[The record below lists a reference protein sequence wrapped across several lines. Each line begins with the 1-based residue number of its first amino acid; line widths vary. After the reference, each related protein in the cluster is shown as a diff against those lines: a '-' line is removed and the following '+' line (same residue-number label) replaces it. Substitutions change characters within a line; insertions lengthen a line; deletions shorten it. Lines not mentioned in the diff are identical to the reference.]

1 MYSDGVADDMDAP
14 SGNPTSKGRATPS
27 RREAELARR
36 KQMKTALTRKELA
49 KRDRKAR
56 GELRSKQQ
64 QAMRTGDEKFLP
76 ARERGPVR
84 RFLRDYV
91 DRRWNIAEFLL
102 PILVLILLLS
112 LLGQTWAVTAVSTLW
127 AFTIVAVV
135 IDTLLLLRGVKKQLA
150 ARGFDPADA
159 RGARFYALLRST
171 QLRRFRLPKPQVA
184 RGEAL
189 SDTYR

>member
-1 MYSDGVADDMDAP
+1 MDAP
-14 SGNPTSKGRATPS
+14 SSNPTSSNPTSKGRATPS
-27 RREAELARR
+27 RREAELARK
-36 KQMKTALTRKELA
+36 KQMKTPMTRKEQA
-49 KRDRKAR
+49 KRERKAR
-56 GELRSKQQ
+56 NELRTKQQ

-102 PILVLILLLS
+102 PVLVLILLLS

-135 IDTLLLLRGVKKQLA
+135 VDTFVLLRGVKKQIA
-150 ARGFDPADA
+150 ARGFDPAEA

-189 SDTYR
+189 PDTYR

>member
-1 MYSDGVADDMDAP
+1 MDATSDKP
-14 SGNPTSKGRATPS
+14 ASKGRATPS
-27 RREAELARR
+27 RREAEQARKR
-36 KQMKTALTRKELA
+36 QMKTPMTRKEQT

-56 GELRSKQQ
+56 NDLRSKQQ

-112 LLGQTWAVTAVSTLW
+112 LVGQTWAVTAVSSLW

-135 IDTLLLLRGVKKQLA
+135 LDTLLLLRGVKKQLA
-150 ARGFDPADA
+150 ERGFDAADA

-184 RGEAL
+184 RGEVL
-189 SDTYR
+189 SGTYR

>member
-1 MYSDGVADDMDAP
+1 MDAT
-14 SGNPTSKGRATPS
+14 SNPTSKGRATPS
-27 RREAELARR
+27 RREAELARKR
-36 KQMKTALTRKELA
+36 QMKTPMTRKEQS

-56 GELRSKQQ
+56 NDLRAKQQ

-76 ARERGPVR
+76 VRERGPVR

-102 PILVLILLLS
+102 PVLVVILLLS
-112 LLGQTWAVTAVSTLW
+112 LLGESLAPAVSALW

-135 IDTLLLLRGVKKQLA
+135 IDTFLLLRGVKKQIA
-150 ARGFDPADA
+150 ARGFDAAEA
-159 RGARFYALLRST
+159 RGARFYAVLRST

-189 SDTYR
+189 PDTYR